1 MALGGRTSAAYRV
14 ITENAGQRIDNFL
27 LGLLKGVPRARIY
40 SMLRK
45 GEVRVNGGRCRPSRR
60 LAAGDVVRIPPVRAP
75 RLNDDTRPA
84 AADHAAS
91 QRMRLAGAVL
101 FEDEHLMVLNKPA
114 GVAVHGGS
122 GISLGVIEALRAMH
136 PRGAFELI
144 HRLDRDTSGCLA
156 IAKDRSTLL
165 QYHAA
170 FREGRVKKRYDLV
183 VHGRW
188 PRRQRS
194 VRTSLLRYVLPNG
207 ERRVRPDAAGMWART
222 DFELVDAREGV
233 TWLRA
238 FPRTGR
244 THQIRVHAASSG
256 HAIIG
261 DQKYADRGASI
272 AGVNRLML
280 HASSLALVIGDQ
292 RQRFDAP
299 LDASFLGVWEM
310 LTTDPGSLGGMS
322 KPMVDESS

>member
-1 MALGGRTSAAYRV
+1 MALGDGTSATYRV
-14 ITENAGQRIDNFL
+14 VTENAGQRLDNFL

-60 LAAGDVVRIPPVRAP
+60 LAAGDVVRIPPVRAL
-75 RLNDDTRPA
+75 RLNENTRPA
-84 AADHAAS
+84 AGDHAAGE
-91 QRMRLAGAVL
+91 RMRLADAVL
-101 FEDEHLMVLNKPA
+101 YEDEHLMVLNKPA

-122 GISLGVIEALRAMH
+122 GVSLGVIEALRAMH
-136 PRGAFELI
+136 PGGAFELI

-165 QYHAA
+165 QHHAA
-170 FREGRVKKRYDLV
+170 FREGRVKKRYELV

-188 PRRQRS
+188 PRRVRS
-194 VRTSLLRYVLPNG
+194 VRAPLLRYVLPNG
-207 ERRVRPDAAGMWART
+207 ERRVRPDAAGMRART
-222 DFELVDAREGV
+222 DFELVDARERV

-238 FPRTGR
+238 FPQTGR
-244 THQIRVHAASSG
+244 THQIRVHAATAG
-256 HAIIG
+256 HPIIG
-261 DQKYADRGASI
+261 DQKYADRGTAI

-280 HASSLALVIGDQ
+280 HASSLALMIGDQ

-310 LTTDPGSLGGMS
+310 LTTDPGSRGRS
-322 KPMVDESS
+322 NPTVDGNS